1 MQRSSHLMDLC
12 MASFILTASG
22 EVVTMTSSSC
32 IIMSEPMVF
41 CSDIECSGVRSL
53 YAVRTGILQ
62 LSPGMDYIG
71 VPSWG
76 LEKHTPSSVTLASS
90 SKLTIWKLPHLFSV
104 RYALQIC
111 TSYSPSS
118 PEDSPAT
125 VCKNI
130 SFPTLQNMST
140 SNYF

>member
-1 MQRSSHLMDLC
+1 

-62 LSPGMDYIG
+62 TLSRC
-71 VPSWG
+71 G
-76 LEKHTPSSVTLASS
+76 LHWCPIMGAREAYT
-90 SKLTIWKLPHLFSV
+90 FF
-104 RYALQIC
+104 R
-111 TSYSPSS
+111 
-118 PEDSPAT
+118 D
-125 VCKNI
+125 
-130 SFPTLQNMST
+130 FG
-140 SNYF
+140 